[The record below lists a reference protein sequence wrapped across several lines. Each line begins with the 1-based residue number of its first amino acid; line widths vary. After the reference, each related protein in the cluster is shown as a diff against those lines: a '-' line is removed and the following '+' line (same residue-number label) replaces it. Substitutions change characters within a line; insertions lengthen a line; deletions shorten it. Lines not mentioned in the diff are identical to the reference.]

1 MLRAK
6 IDLRQPTSLR
16 TEGLKGG
23 FKEWVCASH
32 RVGLRNGWMGG
43 MWRKRDQGFPQAAK
57 KETSSPPGNLCL
69 LPGLISALKRGL
81 SASCNCYQVI
91 PAHPGAED

>member
-1 MLRAK
+1 
-6 IDLRQPTSLR
+6 
-16 TEGLKGG
+16 
-23 FKEWVCASH
+23 
-32 RVGLRNGWMGG
+32 MGG
-43 MWRKRDQGFPQAAK
+43 WVACGESEIKAFPRRQK
-57 KETSSPPGNLCL
+57 KKQVSPPGNLCL